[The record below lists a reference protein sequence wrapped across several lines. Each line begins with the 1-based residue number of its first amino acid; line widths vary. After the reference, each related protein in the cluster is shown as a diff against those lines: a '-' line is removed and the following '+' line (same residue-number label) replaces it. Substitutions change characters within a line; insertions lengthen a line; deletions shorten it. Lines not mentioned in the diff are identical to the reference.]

1 MTRVLHTARIS
12 DVDSSMFVNRIR
24 KMVSFELGKEIRK
37 DVRLVPSIY
46 FLTEPKLN
54 IFLIL
59 VTNLTYVRKKRE
71 ERLTGAA
78 NK

>member
-37 DVRLVPSIY
+37 DVRLVLSIY
-46 FLTEPKLN
+46 FLTEPKLT
-54 IFLIL
+54 IFLLL

>member
-1 MTRVLHTARIS
+1 
-12 DVDSSMFVNRIR
+12 
-24 KMVSFELGKEIRK
+24 MVSFELGKEIRK

-46 FLTEPKLN
+46 FLTEPKLT

-59 VTNLTYVRKKRE
+59 VTNLTCVRKKRE

>member
-12 DVDSSMFVNRIR
+12 DVDSSMFVNKIR

-37 DVRLVPSIY
+37 DVRLVPSIF
-46 FLTEPKLN
+46 FLTEPKLT

>member
-37 DVRLVPSIY
+37 DVRLVLSI
-46 FLTEPKLN
+46 FFSN
-54 IFLIL
+54 RAQ
-59 VTNLTYVRKKRE
+59 TYHLPYSSYKPYICSEKKRG
-71 ERLTGAA
+71 TA
-78 NK
+78 NRGSE

>member
-46 FLTEPKLN
+46 FLTEPKLI

-59 VTNLTYVRKKRE
+59 VTNLTYVRKK
-71 ERLTGAA
+71 ERNG
-78 NK
+78 